1 MQWDLLRSFEAVAR
15 LGSLTAASRALGV
28 SQSTISRQLARL
40 EEDAR
45 SPLLLRE
52 SPVRLTERGEAL
64 LAAVAPMLDAA
75 RAAEVALESSP
86 ELHGQVTVTTVGELL
101 RWGQRRKGLLG
112 LLTCRTSTAIPGRMA
127 STTSALESAVLLAGA
142 GLGFLDRSGG
152 LLSSRSRSGGCSLG
166 QLGFDRQ
173 LDLFADCN
181 AASF

>member
-75 RAAEVALESSP
+75 RAAEVALE
-86 ELHGQVTVTTVGELL
+86 
-101 RWGQRRKGLLG
+101 LG
-112 LLTCRTSTAIPGRMA
+112 TPPIVNPVREAAWARQAAT
-127 STTSALESAVLLAGA
+127 AVLGERAVVPFGITNMGGEDFAFYLERTPGS
-142 GLGFLDRSGG
+142 FL
-152 LLSSRSRSGGCSLG
+152 LFG
-166 QLGFDRQ
+166 QGKWHPALRHF
-173 LDLFADCN
+173 FE
-181 AASF
+181 FHK